1 MNNFDLG
8 SPSKINFEEGVMK
21 YAYNWREGGQFSV
34 KDFKKGQIFMLAN
47 IIYVVVAI
55 ILIFVLYLAVK
66 AITRGVE
73 AKSELSKEKDESDIR
88 EIKEDLSTEISKL
101 KKMHEDG
108 VITQEEFK
116 KAKEKILK

>member
-1 MNNFDLG
+1 
-8 SPSKINFEEGVMK
+8 
-21 YAYNWREGGQFSV
+21 
-34 KDFKKGQIFMLAN
+34 MLAN

-73 AKSELSKEKDESDIR
+73 AKSELSKEKEESDIN
-88 EIKEDLSTEISKL
+88 EIKEESDINEIKHDLSIEISKL
-101 KKMHEDG
+101 KKMLDDG
-108 VITQEEFK
+108 VITQEEFS

>member
-73 AKSELSKEKDESDIR
+73 AKSELSKEKDEVPKFI
-88 EIKEDLSTEISKL
+88 EKKIKS
-101 KKMHEDG
+101 
-108 VITQEEFK
+108 
-116 KAKEKILK
+116 A

>member
-1 MNNFDLG
+1 
-8 SPSKINFEEGVMK
+8 
-21 YAYNWREGGQFSV
+21 
-34 KDFKKGQIFMLAN
+34 MLAN

-73 AKSELSKEKDESDIR
+73 AKSELSKEKNESDMN
-88 EIKEDLSTEISKL
+88 EIKNDLSIEISKL
-101 KKMHEDG
+101 KKMLDDG
-108 VITQEEFK
+108 VITQEEFS

>member
-1 MNNFDLG
+1 
-8 SPSKINFEEGVMK
+8 
-21 YAYNWREGGQFSV
+21 
-34 KDFKKGQIFMLAN
+34 MLAN

-88 EIKEDLSTEISKL
+88 EIKQDLSTEISKL

-108 VITQEEFK
+108 VITQDEFK

>member
-1 MNNFDLG
+1 
-8 SPSKINFEEGVMK
+8 
-21 YAYNWREGGQFSV
+21 
-34 KDFKKGQIFMLAN
+34 MLAN

-73 AKSELSKEKDESDIR
+73 AKSELSKEKEESDIR
-88 EIKEDLSTEISKL
+88 EIKSELSKEKEESDIREIKQDLSTEISKL
-101 KKMHEDG
+101 KKMHEEG

>member
-1 MNNFDLG
+1 M
-8 SPSKINFEEGVMK
+8 I
-21 YAYNWREGGQFSV
+21 
-34 KDFKKGQIFMLAN
+34 AN
-47 IIYVVVAI
+47 IIYIIVAF

-73 AKSELSKEKDESDIR
+73 AKSELSKEKEESDIS
-88 EIKEDLSTEISKL
+88 EIKQDLSTEITKL

-108 VITQEEFK
+108 VITQEEFQ

>member
-1 MNNFDLG
+1 
-8 SPSKINFEEGVMK
+8 
-21 YAYNWREGGQFSV
+21 
-34 KDFKKGQIFMLAN
+34 MLAN

-73 AKSELSKEKDESDIR
+73 AKSELSKEKNESDIN
-88 EIKEDLSTEISKL
+88 EITNDLSIEISKL
-101 KKMHEDG
+101 KKMLDDG
-108 VITQEEFK
+108 VITQEEFS